1 MELEVRRCGMSFSFA
16 VLSCLSLN
24 LWLPLI
30 GFTDKMKIFENTR
43 IYQDPFQFKDYK
55 FVTIHKCSPSSLA
68 IEFSQRLDTQEG

>member
-43 IYQDPFQFKDYK
+43 IYQDPFQ
-55 FVTIHKCSPSSLA
+55 TIHKCSPSSLA